1 MTICHIFS
9 DSSSIS
15 EGHTESRSWQQ
26 EVQELLKN
34 PGLRRD
40 MRLAAQQNLEDRLQ
54 SLGIKVV
61 SVNLHY
67 KITYDKNI

>member
-1 MTICHIFS
+1 MIIRLILS

-34 PGLRRD
+34 PGLRRE
-40 MRLAAQQNLEDRLQ
+40 MHLAAQQNLEDKLQ